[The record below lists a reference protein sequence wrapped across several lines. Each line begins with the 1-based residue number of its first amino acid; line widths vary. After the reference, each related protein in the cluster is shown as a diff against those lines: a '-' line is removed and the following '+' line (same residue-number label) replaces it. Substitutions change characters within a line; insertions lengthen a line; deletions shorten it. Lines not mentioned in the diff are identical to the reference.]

1 MWIDC
6 KTQLR
11 SLNNC
16 PLLNFDFGPAHSYR
30 SIIINFWLWSP
41 KYGWAHSFDFAE
53 HSWSYLSG
61 NSQLEGTHS
70 FHFPL
75 SLLQQLLLKL
85 LRFVWIFISKGPG
98 CEEMKLK
105 EEQKESFEGF
115 RMKAEQTRDP
125 IRHCSRE
132 LLWKN
137 RFNGW
142 RIFFKCLF
150 LSAGSI

>member
-61 NSQLEGTHS
+61 KLAARGHS
-70 FHFPL
+70 FLSFP
-75 SLLQQLLLKL
+75 SLPPTATAAQIIEICLNFYIKGTGLWRDEIKGGAEGKFWRVSDESGADTGSNPPLFQRTALKKQIQ
-85 LRFVWIFISKGPG
+85 WMKNIF
-98 CEEMKLK
+98 
-105 EEQKESFEGF
+105 
-115 RMKAEQTRDP
+115 
-125 IRHCSRE
+125 
-132 LLWKN
+132 
-137 RFNGW
+137 
-142 RIFFKCLF
+142 
-150 LSAGSI
+150 